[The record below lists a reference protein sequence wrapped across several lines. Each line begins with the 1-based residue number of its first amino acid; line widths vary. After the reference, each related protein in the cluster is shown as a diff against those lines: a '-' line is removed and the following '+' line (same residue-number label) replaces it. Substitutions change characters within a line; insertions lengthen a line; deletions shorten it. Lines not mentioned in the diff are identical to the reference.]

1 MLLELG
7 KRDWEEGKET
17 TRRNNFSL
25 LHFELFVLSARKICE
40 AQNELVN
47 KSWTSNSQGG
57 SQIMLD
63 EYCIISQ
70 MKKYCSEVSI

>member
-40 AQNELVN
+40 AQKELVN
-47 KSWTSNSQGG
+47 KSWISNSQGG